1 MQVLMYLSWG
11 VFFCKIHL
19 QVPVDELTLAQANHL
34 HAVDKA
40 QKLLFGV
47 LLNTHKS
54 ESEHKMH

>member
-1 MQVLMYLSWG
+1 MYLSWG

-40 QKLLFGV
+40 QKLLFGG

-54 ESEHKMH
+54 ESEHKTH